1 MGAANVL
8 RDTSCLISRNE
19 NDSVCMPGKSTQ
31 ALPEPASAFAQSGN
45 VMNLRTDSKWHGA
58 VIFLMVAQNK
68 FINRLRLSEA
78 GMIFRTAGRRYA
90 DK

>member
-1 MGAANVL
+1 VGAANVL

-19 NDSVCMPGKSTQ
+19 NDSVCVPGKSTSP
-31 ALPEPASAFAQSGN
+31 LPKWAGAFAQSGN
-45 VMNLRTDSKWHGA
+45 VMNLRVDSKCGSA

-68 FINRLRLSEA
+68 FINCLRLNKV
-78 GMIFRTAGRRYA
+78 GMIFRTAARRYA